1 MCTLILGRDLPA
13 PGQIL
18 IAANRDEDPARPSEP
33 PRVLREIPRLVG
45 GRDVVAGGTW
55 LAVRAG
61 VPTGPADTRIAG
73 RWSAPAAVMLLNR
86 PPLAGRPP
94 GRRSRGLLVMD
105 VVAADDPL
113 LAARDAG
120 RGTEANPAAGDP
132 ARWSDYGPCTLVFA
146 SPESCWL
153 MALPGDGPARMA
165 EISPG
170 WHVITHAEL
179 DDPREPRTAW
189 LVERLRGLAPRSAEH
204 ALDALARLLA
214 QHGTVGNAGDAAS
227 PAVCIHGGRMPTV
240 SASLVLLSRERV
252 LYRHANGRP
261 CEHAFADQGSLLE
274 QPAPAPPGPRP

>member
-1 MCTLILGRDLPA
+1 MCTLIIGRDLPS

-18 IAANRDEDPARPSEP
+18 IAANRDEDPARPSDP

-45 GRDVVAGGTW
+45 GRDLVAGGTW

-61 VPTGPADTRIAG
+61 VPKGTPDTRIEG
-73 RWSAPAAVMLLNR
+73 RWTAPAAVMLLNR
-86 PPLAGRPP
+86 PPLPGRPP

-105 VVAADDPL
+105 VAAADDPL

-120 RGTEANPAAGDP
+120 RGTEANPAAGDA
-132 ARWSDYGPCTLVFA
+132 ARWADYGPCTLVFA

-170 WHVITHAEL
+170 WHAITHAEL

-189 LVERLRGLAPRSAEH
+189 LVERLRGLAPRSAEQ
-204 ALDALARLLA
+204 ALDELARLLA
-214 QHGTVGNAGDAAS
+214 QHGNVGDAES

-261 CEHAFADQGSLLE
+261 CEHAFTDQGSLLE